1 MKNLE
6 TRILIFAKAPISGR
20 VKTRLLPSMDAEMV
34 TDLYKKLIIN
44 TLKMVIR
51 AAIGPGELW
60 CTPTINH
67 PFFLQCSEIFRVSL
81 RSQIEG
87 DLGRRMAH
95 AFEETLKQV
104 PYAILIGTDCPSLTE
119 TDLKEAKET
128 LIQRTPAVLIP
139 AEDGGY
145 ALIGLRKYD
154 PSLFEG
160 ITWGS
165 SSVLEETRKRL
176 RELGWHWRELEERW
190 DVDRPEDVER
200 LKEVWSL

>member
-1 MKNLE
+1 MENLE
-6 TRILIFAKAPISGR
+6 GRILIFAKAPLFGR
-20 VKTRLLPSMDAEMV
+20 VKTRLLSSMDVETV
-34 TDLYKKLIIN
+34 TDLYKKLIIY

-51 AAIGPGELW
+51 ADVGPVELW
-60 CTPTINH
+60 CNPTTDH
-67 PFFLQCSEIFRVSL
+67 PFFLHCAKRFKVSL

-95 AFEETLKQV
+95 AFEETLKHV
-104 PYAILIGTDCPSLTE
+104 PYALLIGTDCPSLTE

-128 LIQRTPAVLIP
+128 IIQGYPAVLIP
-139 AEDGGY
+139 AKDGGY
-145 ALIGLRKYD
+145 VLIGLRKYD

-176 RELGWHWRELEERW
+176 RGLGWHWRELEERW

-200 LKEVWSL
+200 LLEVWS

>member
-1 MKNLE
+1 MENLE
-6 TRILIFAKAPISGR
+6 GRILIFAKAPLLGR
-20 VKTRLLPSMDAEMV
+20 VKTRLLSSMDVERVM
-34 TDLYKKLIIN
+34 DLYKKLMIH

-51 AAIGPGELW
+51 AGLGSVELW
-60 CTPTINH
+60 CTPTTDH
-67 PFFLQCSEIFRVSL
+67 PFFLRCAEVFKVSL

-176 RELGWHWRELEERW
+176 KKLGWQWRELEERW

-200 LKEVWSL
+200 LREVWS